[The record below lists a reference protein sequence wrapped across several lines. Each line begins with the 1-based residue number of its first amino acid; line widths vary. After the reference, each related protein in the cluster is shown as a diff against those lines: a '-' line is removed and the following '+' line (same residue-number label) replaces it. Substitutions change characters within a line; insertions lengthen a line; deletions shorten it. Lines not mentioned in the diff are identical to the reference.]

1 MLGELIK
8 VGIVTNTY
16 PDEAK
21 VRVKIVSS
29 DDEISYKLPV
39 VVRKTQNDKDYWMPD
54 VGEHVVCLFLGNG
67 VEDGFVLGA
76 IYSDEDKVPVES
88 QDKWHKT
95 FKDGTTIEYDRNIHQ
110 LKVHSVG
117 DITIA
122 SDTHITLI
130 APKIDKILIEEESL
144 K

>member
-8 VGIVTNTY
+8 VGVVTNTY

-39 VVRKTQNDKDYWMPD
+39 VVRKTQDDKDYWMPD
-54 VGEHVVCLFLGNG
+54 IGEHVVCLFLGNG

-76 IYSDEDKVPVES
+76 IYSDKDKVPVES

-95 FKDGTTIEYDRNIHQ
+95 FKDGTTIEYDRKSHVLSI
-110 LKVHSVG
+110 HSVG
-117 DITIA
+117 DIAIV

-130 APKIDKILIEEESL
+130 APRIDLNP
-144 K
+144 